1 MSSHQQAGPLIA
13 IVAGEAS
20 GDVLGA
26 ALIQALKKRLP
37 NARFFGVAGPLMEA
51 AGCETLE
58 RIDVLSVM
66 GISEVLRHL
75 PRLFKLRAQLLRQIV
90 ARKPDLMIG
99 IDAPDFNLSLEQR
112 VRARGVR
119 TIHYVSPTVWAWRE
133 GRVKH
138 VAAAA
143 DRVLALF
150 PFEAPFYQQHDV
162 PVDFV
167 GHPLADQLAPGDRS
181 AAREQ
186 LGLPLD
192 REVVAFLPGSR
203 AGEVVPLMQR
213 FAAAAG
219 WLQARRPELQFVV
232 PVAKA
237 SLLPLIE
244 AAIADQ
250 PRPAQWT
257 LIDGQAQQAMTAA
270 DLVVLASGTATLEC
284 LLLGRPMV
292 VTYTVSPFT
301 HFLLRGIGML
311 KVRHVS
317 LPNLLCPEP
326 LVPELLQSEAAPE
339 NLGAQVF
346 RYLEQAHLRHEQCA
360 AFDLAREQLRC
371 NAAERAADAV
381 IAELQSAGD

>member
-1 MSSHQQAGPLIA
+1 M
-13 IVAGEAS
+13 
-20 GDVLGA
+20 
-26 ALIQALKKRLP
+26 
-37 NARFFGVAGPLMEA
+37 
-51 AGCETLE
+51 
-58 RIDVLSVM
+58 
-66 GISEVLRHL
+66 
-75 PRLFKLRAQLLRQIV
+75 
-90 ARKPDLMIG
+90 
-99 IDAPDFNLSLEQR
+99 
-112 VRARGVR
+112 
-119 TIHYVSPTVWAWRE
+119 
-133 GRVKH
+133 
-138 VAAAA
+138 
-143 DRVLALF
+143 
-150 PFEAPFYQQHDV
+150 

-311 KVRHVS
+311 KVQHVS